1 MLGWDAGKELSLND
15 ILHFY
20 NIQTDLQSCTPEEIT
35 SFNYTSIAV
44 EQSEALES
52 DLRDFTRR

>member
-1 MLGWDAGKELSLND
+1 M
-15 ILHFY
+15 IFY
-20 NIQTDLQSCTPEEIT
+20 ISTIYRPTKLYCTPEEIT
-35 SFNYTSIAV
+35 SFNYSSIAV